1 MGFGYIS
8 LSAKSEQDNYLV
20 GNPQFTFFKAV
31 YRKHTN
37 FAIDYQ
43 IHRFP
48 TDANDLTNK
57 KIYMNI
63 PKNGDLLHKLYLM
76 LDITTVSDSD
86 ITNLP
91 PFIYNLFEYID
102 ISIGGQLIDRHY
114 SSWFAIWHDL
124 LEDGCTDVIL
134 ADMISI
140 KNNYTTAGTKTLT
153 LPLKFWFNNNIGL
166 ALPLIALQS
175 TEVKLDIKFSS
186 NVNSKRF
193 ARGNYNDDGSEVG
206 TDAVSSINNVKLLIQ
221 YIHLD
226 KDERRVF
233 SSNNHE
239 YLITQVQN
247 SLNNPIYNYTSLYS
261 SRDFESI
268 FHKVEL
274 RLTYP
279 VKQIYWTIQDLL
291 GSWDANGNYYENT
304 GVHQFNY
311 WNNYSFG
318 TEQINLCNILIN
330 GKELTEELDANFFR
344 NIQQYNYMPSNGIPD
359 VDVSSTSSVGYPAVA
374 DLEFN
379 KGVGVYSYSFSLYPN
394 NYQPSGSINFSQ
406 IDNAQ
411 LRFSLKQNSVL
422 TAGAAGNGSFTNKN
436 VNIYAINY
444 NVLRIMSGMAGL
456 AFIN

>member
-43 IHRFP
+43 IHKFP
-48 TDANDLTNK
+48 TDSNDLTNK
-57 KIYMNI
+57 KIYINI

-76 LDITTVSDSD
+76 VDITTFSAND
-86 ITNLP
+86 IANLP
-91 PFIYNLFEYID
+91 PFLYNLIEYID

-114 SSWFAIWHDL
+114 GDWFAIWHDL
-124 LEDGCTDVIL
+124 IEDGKCDLVL
-134 ADMISI
+134 ADMVGI
-140 KNNYTTAGTKTLT
+140 KNNYSIYGTKTLT
-153 LPLKFWFNNNIGL
+153 LPLK
-166 ALPLIALQS
+166 LIALQG
-175 TEVKLDIKFSS
+175 TDVKIDVKFNNS
-186 NVNSKRF
+186 VNSRRF
-193 ARGNYNDDGSEVG
+193 ARGIYNKSTSETPDLVEIG
-206 TDAVSSINNVKLLIQ
+206 EDSESKINNVRILAQ
-221 YIHLD
+221 FIHLD
-226 KDERRVF
+226 KDERRLF

-239 YLITQVQN
+239 YLITQVQ
-247 SLNNPIYNYTSLYS
+247 SSRNNPINNYNNLYK

-268 FHKVEL
+268 FHKVDL

-279 VKQIYWTIQDLL
+279 VKQLYWTIQDLK
-291 GSWDANGNYYENT
+291 GGWTNDGTEYYDNT

-311 WNNYSFG
+311 WRNFDFG
-318 TEQINLCNILIN
+318 SEQINKCNILIN

-344 NIQQYNYMPSNGIPD
+344 NIQQYQYMASNGIND
-359 VDVSSTSSVGYPAVA
+359 IDLSSLSSLGYPSEG
-374 DLEFN
+374 DLNFN
-379 KGVGVYSYSFSLYPN
+379 KGLGVYSYSFSLHPLEF
-394 NYQPSGSINFSQ
+394 QPSGSINFSQ

-411 LRFSLKQNSVL
+411 LRFSLKQNPKLVSG
-422 TAGAAGNGSFTNKN
+422 AGDNGSFTNKLI
-436 VNIYAINY
+436 NIYGISY